1 MIARKIEKAWVSIPV
16 SCIDIRADDLLISG
30 MSGKPIVKRNR
41 FIYHADGNCTVNQS
55 LEAKA
60 RASAGCNGGASQTSV
75 WIGRDYPDAGMVSE
89 ANQGDRSRRS
99 VVHPQ
104 HEGPSQFFRHQ
115 DSA

>member
-1 MIARKIEKAWVSIPV
+1 MVIARKIEKAWVSIPV

-60 RASAGCNGGASQTSV
+60 RASAGCNGAYHKPQSG
-75 WIGRDYPDAGMVSE
+75 PDATTRTPGW
-89 ANQGDRSRRS
+89 
-99 VVHPQ
+99 
-104 HEGPSQFFRHQ
+104 
-115 DSA
+115 